1 MEKNYIKIE
10 NIDVWARVGI
20 LKQEQRLGQL
30 FSLDVFLYADFDN
43 CLDQDDINQTIDYV
57 EVIELIRSH
66 SKKFKCLTIEK
77 YSVVLINLLKRSF
90 DIDGIKI
97 VIKKCKPPIIG
108 FNGSVS
114 ITRVY
119 EKGIN

>member
-10 NIDVWARVGI
+10 NIDIWARVGI
-20 LKQEQRLGQL
+20 LKQEQRLGQP
-30 FSLDVFLYADFDN
+30 FSMDVFLYADFDN
-43 CLDQDDINQTIDYV
+43 CVDRDDINQTIDYV

-66 SKKFKCLTIEK
+66 SRKFKCLTIEK
-77 YSVVLINLLKRSF
+77 YSAVLINLLKRSF

-97 VIKKCKPPIIG
+97 VIKKCNPPIIG

>member
-1 MEKNYIKIE
+1 MEKDYIKIE
-10 NIDVWARVGI
+10 NIDVWARVGV

-43 CLDQDDINQTIDYV
+43 CVDQDDINQTIDYV

-97 VIKKCKPPIIG
+97 VIKKCNPPIIG